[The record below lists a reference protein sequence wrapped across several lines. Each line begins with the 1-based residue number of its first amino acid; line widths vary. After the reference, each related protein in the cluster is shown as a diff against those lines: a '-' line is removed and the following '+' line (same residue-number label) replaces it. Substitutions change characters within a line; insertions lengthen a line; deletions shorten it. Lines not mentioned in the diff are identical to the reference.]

1 MSFLT
6 KIGQDTEKDK
16 KLVILRKKYF
26 HDILQFNQNSEQ
38 IKKET
43 AIK

>member
-1 MSFLT
+1 MSFLS
-6 KIGQDTEKDK
+6 KIGQDLKKDQ

-26 HDILQFNQNSEQ
+26 HDILQFNQNSQ
-38 IKKET
+38 QLKKDN